1 MDFWAMAAAAGYV
14 TKHWQRVAKEEGLQG
29 RGRVSGGSASLPLSA
44 PISESVRR
52 PFGEEMGSLGDAE
65 MPSTSGFD
73 GELLLDDERGEDCE
87 NEGVVERNVEEG
99 HRFRRELVEFSAK
112 EMGFGCGRL
121 IRRRRGFGRGV
132 KPLNS
137 LESCL
142 VSQLYREH
150 VEMEELVFSSLP
162 SRSAL
167 AVRPL
172 LVSDGNRII
181 SRSSSSLCG
190 VQSEGGE
197 SKWSSSFPVEN
208 ECNLEEESLLG
219 SVSMQLPKKP
229 KQKRAK
235 RQHEKSSHLNTVFLD
250 KQGSPDGMFFFCI
263 GVTVGVISTILANKR
278 EVDKLNE
285 LLKQT
290 NSFVQDLQE
299 ELEMKDSLTV
309 KELTNESYDSHGT
322 NDHSLHSQA
331 PNVFASSL
339 ELDKISSNDIK
350 ILEDKNLNVNSDP
363 MSKIEAELEAELE
376 KMELNMNSSSFYG
389 QFSDHVER
397 ERCNISSYADGS
409 WDGFD
414 QDFAV
419 DIVQGELRAD
429 KVNGLVID
437 SVEDGTGASTDQQKN
452 VNYAVSPRELSMR
465 LHEVLQSRLEERINE
480 LETALQNSQKRNTFM
495 ESYQINSWKDYSNSE
510 KENLTQESCRMGEAD
525 NCMTCA
531 FCLNLCEG
539 ALDAYNEAYDEF
551 DKQNVKEGDDSSRM
565 TYTINQAHIEKLRP
579 FDHDIICDRNG
590 VEQNGS
596 LRHLEKLQ
604 ERDSHTLIDSKIPT
618 WEERVSSSQ
627 ESYEVSANNDET
639 EDDDQEEEMAQLL
652 KQVLEKSKQ
661 GSPLV
666 LNAQRALLSMD

>member
-1 MDFWAMAAAAGYV
+1 MAAAAATGYV
-14 TKHWQRVAKEEGLQG
+14 TKHWQRIAREEEEGLQG
-29 RGRVSGGSASLPLSA
+29 RGGVSGA
-44 PISESVRR
+44 
-52 PFGEEMGSLGDAE
+52 AE
-65 MPSTSGFD
+65 MASTAGFD
-73 GELLLDDERGEDCE
+73 DGSE
-87 NEGVVERNVEEG
+87 NEGNGEAGDVVRKG
-99 HRFRRELVEFSAK
+99 LVEFSAK
-112 EMGFGCGRL
+112 ERGFGCGYSRSGRS

-132 KPLNS
+132 NPLSS

-142 VSQLYREH
+142 VAQLYRER
-150 VEMEELVFSSLP
+150 VEMEELVLSSLP
-162 SRSAL
+162 LPPSPPAL

-172 LVSDGNRII
+172 LVSDGSRII
-181 SRSSSSLCG
+181 SRSSSSFCG
-190 VQSEGGE
+190 VQSKGGE
-197 SKWSSSFPVEN
+197 SNMEG
-208 ECNLEEESLLG
+208 ESLLG
-219 SVSMQLPKKP
+219 SVSMQLPNKP

-235 RQHEKSSHLNTVFLD
+235 RRHGRSSHSNTVFPD
-250 KQGSPDGMFFFCI
+250 KQGSPDGMFLFCV

-285 LLKQT
+285 LLKQA

-309 KELTNESYDSHGT
+309 KELTNESYDSLGT

-331 PNVFASSL
+331 PNEFASSL
-339 ELDKISSNDIK
+339 ELDKVSSNDIER
-350 ILEDKNLNVNSDP
+350 LEDKNSYANSDP

-376 KMELNMNSSSFYG
+376 KMELNMNSSSLYG
-389 QFSDHVER
+389 QFSGHVEL
-397 ERCNISSYADGS
+397 
-409 WDGFD
+409 D

-429 KVNGLVID
+429 KVNGLEMD
-437 SVEDGTGASTDQQKN
+437 SDEDGTGASTNQQKN
-452 VNYAVSPRELSMR
+452 INYAVSPRELSLR

-480 LETALQNSQKRNTFM
+480 LETALQNSQRRNTFM
-495 ESYQINSWKDYSNSE
+495 ESYQINSWKDYSNNE
-510 KENLTQESCRMGEAD
+510 NENLSRQSLGMGETD
-525 NCMTCA
+525 NSMTDP
-531 FCLNLCEG
+531 FCLNLSEG

-551 DKQNVKEGDDSSRM
+551 DRQNVKDGDDPSRM
-565 TYTINQAHIEKLRP
+565 THTIDQIHMEKLHP

-596 LRHLEKLQ
+596 LQHLETLL
-604 ERDSHTLIDSKIPT
+604 ERNLRTLIDSKIPT
-618 WEERVSSSQ
+618 WEEKISCNQ

>member
-1 MDFWAMAAAAGYV
+1 MDFWAMAAAATAAGYV

-52 PFGEEMGSLGDAE
+52 PFGEEMWSSGAAE

-73 GELLLDDERGEDCE
+73 EELLLDDERGEDCE
-87 NEGVVERNVEEG
+87 NEGVVEGNVEEG
-99 HRFRRELVEFSAK
+99 DRFRRELVEFSAK

-121 IRRRRGFGRGV
+121 SRRRRGFGRGV

-162 SRSAL
+162 SPSAL
-167 AVRPL
+167 SVRPL
-172 LVSDGNRII
+172 LVSDGSRII

-190 VQSEGGE
+190 VQSKGGE

-235 RQHEKSSHLNTVFLD
+235 RQHGKSSHLNTVFLD
-250 KQGSPDGMFFFCI
+250 KQGSPDGMFLFCI

-309 KELTNESYDSHGT
+309 KELTNESYDSQGT

-350 ILEDKNLNVNSDP
+350 ILEDKNLYVNSDP
-363 MSKIEAELEAELE
+363 MSKIEAELQAELE

-389 QFSDHVER
+389 QFSDHVEL
-397 ERCNISSYADGS
+397 
-409 WDGFD
+409 D

-452 VNYAVSPRELSMR
+452 VNYAVSPRKLSMR

-480 LETALQNSQKRNTFM
+480 LETALQNSQRRNTFM

-525 NCMTCA
+525 NSMTCA
-531 FCLNLCEG
+531 FCLNLSEG

-551 DKQNVKEGDDSSRM
+551 DKQNVKDGDDSSRI
-565 TYTINQAHIEKLRP
+565 TCTINQAHMEKLRP

-596 LRHLEKLQ
+596 LRHVEKLQ